1 MIGDPAHKRAW
12 RAHLQIKQRT
22 RAITLHP
29 RSKGKAILADI
40 LAGCDAYT
48 LVCGGDTVAAV
59 EAFGVADK
67 MGYLS
72 TGGGAFLEVLE
83 GKTLPAVA
91 ALADCAK

>member
-1 MIGDPAHKRAW
+1 V
-12 RAHLQIKQRT
+12 
-22 RAITLHP
+22 
-29 RSKGKAILADI
+29 LAKSN
-40 LAGCDAYT
+40 AYT

-59 EAFGVADK
+59 EAFGLAGD

-91 ALADCAK
+91 ALADMADK